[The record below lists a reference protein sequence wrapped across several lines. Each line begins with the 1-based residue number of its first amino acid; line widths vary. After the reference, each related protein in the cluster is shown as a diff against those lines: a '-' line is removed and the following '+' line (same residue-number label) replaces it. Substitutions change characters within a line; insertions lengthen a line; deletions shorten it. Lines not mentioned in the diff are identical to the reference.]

1 MCEDARKAQRHD
13 LFFVGGADA
22 FFYKGS
28 NGRWRDVLTGEQLV
42 RYERRIAEVL
52 TPEEATWL
60 EHGRLGA
67 PTA

>member
-1 MCEDARKAQRHD
+1 M
-13 LFFVGGADA
+13 
-22 FFYKGS
+22 
-28 NGRWRDVLTGEQLV
+28 
-42 RYERRIAEVL
+42 RYERRVAEVL